1 MHVNLMKLHIFS
13 LIDCWLSGMSIFVR
27 IIYCMFNSY
36 HDLLL
41 LNSEGKLLCHILFYD
56 LLFSYCVSYCDYIVI
71 QVNILNVLDIVNW
84 STNLKKKNMTEQQR
98 NLELLTSLQQCRDVN
113 IKYLVCLM

>member
-13 LIDCWLSGMSIFVR
+13 LIDCWLSGMLIFVR

-41 LNSEGKLLCHILFYD
+41 LNSAGKLLCHILFYD

-84 STNLKKKNMTEQQR
+84 STNLKKKKHDRTTEEFRIIDQF
-98 NLELLTSLQQCRDVN
+98 TA
-113 IKYLVCLM
+113 M